1 MRAVRPPARALMLLW
16 FVATAWL
23 AVWIV
28 LHDRTFDYR
37 LLAAGALLPD
47 VIDGISGGVGVMH
60 SVVTSIGLLVA
71 VMLVTFGRRPI
82 RRQLLAIPF
91 GTFLH
96 LVFDGAFNDTKV
108 FWWPI
113 AGRAVDGRS
122 LPSIERG
129 GVSVVLELLGAGS
142 CGGGGSDLPFG
153 CLPTASRSV
162 RNGHL
167 PNDV

>member
-1 MRAVRPPARALMLLW
+1 MRAVRPPAGRLMLLW
-16 FVATAWL
+16 FVGTAWL

-47 VIDGISGGVGVMH
+47 IVDGVTGGVGVMH

-82 RRQLLAIPF
+82 RRRLLAIPF

-96 LVFDGAFNDTKV
+96 LVFDGAFNTTKV
-108 FWWPI
+108 FWWPL
-113 AGRAVDGRS
+113 AGRVADDSS

-129 GVSVVLELLGAGS
+129 AVSAGLELVGAAILWWWWKRFAL
-142 CGGGGSDLPFG
+142 DQPANRTRFL
-153 CLPTASRSV
+153 RV
-162 RNGHL
+162 GHL
-167 PNDV
+167 PADV